1 MNMHKIFRWFNF
13 SQTLLLSIPLIG
25 MLVLGNFLCS
35 PANAYPL
42 NVVENSRPQT
52 SLLIAK
58 LPTLEEIQNSLTSF
72 AEETQASLEKDV
84 QEANEALK
92 NLPEQLEQTVVSMN
106 AADRE
111 LTRKSYAEAQK
122 KLEASARAYEERA
135 AKADQFEQELLQS
148 AQETRNS
155 MQANLETSKANFQAS
170 KDELERNIKRDI
182 ANLKQSFKDTSEAFS
197 ILAEDTKKA
206 NQDTSD
212 FLKQRIEQHTAA
224 LDQAMKK
231 SDDSLKA
238 LFNKA

>member
-1 MNMHKIFRWFNF
+1 MNKIFRWFNF
-13 SQTLLLSIPLIG
+13 NQAAIFSIALIG
-25 MLVLGNFLCS
+25 ILVLGNFRCF
-35 PANAYPL
+35 PANANPL
-42 NVVENSRPQT
+42 NVVKT
-52 SLLIAK
+52 SGVQIYLPIAK

-84 QEANEALK
+84 KEANEALK
-92 NLPEQLEQTVVSMN
+92 NLPEQLEQAVVSMN

-122 KLEASARAYEERA
+122 KLEASAKAYEERA
-135 AKADQFEQELLQS
+135 AKADQFEQELLQL

-170 KDELERNIKRDI
+170 KAELERNIERDI

-206 NQDTSD
+206 NQETSD

-224 LDQAMKK
+224 LDRAKNK